1 MADRRRTALLHR
13 ARSVSSA
20 DSLTAATKALDTYD
34 EMSLTINPTEPQR
47 EAWNYYHA
55 LGEVNYAIGSWL
67 SNAISRC
74 RLIAATR
81 STSSDDPTPV
91 VDGPVA
97 EIVGMLGG
105 GPGGQSTILKRM
117 TVQVSVPGESFLV
130 MEEVDGIQSTYAYSN
145 TELRITG
152 RGPLSYQIND
162 QRNHWRSL
170 APNSL
175 VSRVWW
181 PDDEINWAPS
191 SPVLGALPIMR
202 EIDMYNRYIMA
213 VLLSRVVNNGILLV
227 PSEVTL
233 PSLPQFKDA
242 ADPFMAQF
250 IDAGQRAIKN
260 PGTAGAA
267 FPFPLKV
274 PAQFIESFKHL
285 TFATEMGDKVLDDR
299 DKALNRLANALNMPS
314 EVLTGMGAVNHWGQW
329 QLEESAVKIHIAPV
343 IEVIVEGL
351 TQTYL
356 RPMLKAA
363 GSPLVDPSG
372 DPYIIWYDYSALIQ
386 QPDRSAEAFNLYDH
400 GLLSTEALVRETGFD
415 TDDMPKETKTMS
427 LEEQVLL
434 KIALT
439 GGADSMAA
447 LSLLTGNEDIATT
460 PQRVTVTDPNA
471 TPTDQTGTPPQEDQG
486 PPTKGPNPTPTPAPA
501 RPSPQGPSTTPPAR

>member
-1 MADRRRTALLHR
+1 MADRRRTPLLHR
-13 ARSVSSA
+13 GRTVSSG
-20 DSLTAATKALDTYD
+20 DSLVAATKALDTYD
-34 EMSLTINPTEPQR
+34 EMSLTITPTEPQR

-55 LGEVNYAIGSWL
+55 LGEVNYGIGSWL
-67 SNAISRC
+67 ANAISRC

-81 STSSDDPTPV
+81 SPTSDDPTPV

-97 EIVGMLGG
+97 DVVGMLGG
-105 GPGGQSTILKRM
+105 GAGGQSTILKRM

-130 MEEVDGIQSTYAYSN
+130 MEQVDGVQSTYAYSN

-152 RGPLSYQIND
+152 RGPLRYQIND
-162 QRNHWRSL
+162 QRNHWRTLSDD
-170 APNSL
+170 SL

-181 PDDEINWAPS
+181 PDDEINWAAS

-227 PSEVTL
+227 PAEVTL
-233 PSLPQFKDA
+233 PSQPQFKDA

-250 IDAGQRAIKN
+250 IDAGQKAIKN
-260 PGTAGAA
+260 PGSAGAA

-274 PAQFIESFKHL
+274 PAQFIEHFKHL

-299 DKALNRLANALNMPS
+299 DKALIRLANALNMPS

-363 GSPLVDPSG
+363 GQPLVDKAG
-372 DPYIIWYDYSALIQ
+372 DPYVIWYDYSALIQ
-386 QPDRSAEAFNLYDH
+386 QPDRSTEAFNLHDR
-400 GLLSTEALVRETGFD
+400 GLLTNEAIVRETGFD
-415 TDDMPKETKTMS
+415 TDDMPKETQTMD
-427 LEEQVLL
+427 LEKQALL
-434 KIALT
+434 KIAMA
-439 GGADSMAA
+439 GGPDSMAA

-460 PQRVTVTDPNA
+460 PQRVTATDPNA
-471 TPTDQTGTPPQEDQG
+471 TVPDETNTPPQGGQG
-486 PPTKGPNPTPTPAPA
+486 PPTKGPNPTPAPAPA
-501 RPSPQGPSTTPPAR
+501 RPSPQGPATTPPAR